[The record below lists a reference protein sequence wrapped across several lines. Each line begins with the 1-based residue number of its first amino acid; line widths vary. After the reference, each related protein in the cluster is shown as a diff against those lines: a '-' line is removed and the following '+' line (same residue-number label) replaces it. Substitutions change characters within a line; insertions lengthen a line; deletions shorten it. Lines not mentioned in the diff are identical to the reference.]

1 MVLRT
6 QASDVLLGL
15 ADGVFGTTVD
25 MTLWLVAYFGTMSLP
40 QSSSGQLWRAQIEAD
55 RFLSDVNYEVIKHAL
70 QNAKRQGWIKK
81 TRRHAWPEI
90 TEAGKKRLNVSL
102 PIYDEKRVWDGK
114 VHLVTYDIP
123 EKKHNDRSRL
133 RERLK
138 RLGCG
143 MLQESVWLTPYNPID
158 ALRSFI
164 NERRLEGTVI
174 VSDLGK
180 DGSVGDED
188 LSSLIIRVYHLDTLN
203 GRYESLL
210 KEIRGNP
217 VGHWEIMHYFA
228 ILHDDPQL
236 PFALLPVPWA
246 GEMVYKLLKPNLKSG

>member
-6 QASDVLLGL
+6 QASDVLLRF

-25 MTLWLVAYFGTMSLP
+25 MTLWLVAYFGSMSVP
-40 QSSSGQLWRAQIEAD
+40 QSSSGQLWRASIEAD
-55 RFLSDVNYEVIKHAL
+55 RFLNEVNYEVIKYAL

-81 TRRHAWPEI
+81 SRRHVWPEI
-90 TEAGKKRLNVSL
+90 TEAGKKRLNASV
-102 PIYDEKRVWDGK
+102 PVYDEKRVWDGK

-123 EKKHNDRSRL
+123 EKKHNDRSML

-143 MLQESVWLTPYNPID
+143 MLQESVWLTPYNPINT
-158 ALRSFI
+158 LRSFI

-180 DGSVGDED
+180 DGSVGEED
-188 LSSLIIRVYHLDTLN
+188 LSSLIARVYHLNSLN
-203 GRYESLL
+203 ARYESLH
-210 KEIRGNP
+210 KEICGNP
-217 VGHWEIMHYFA
+217 IGHWEIMHYFA
-228 ILHDDPQL
+228 ILRDDPQL
-236 PFALLPVPWA
+236 PFALLPASWM
-246 GEMVYKLLKPNLKSG
+246 GETVYKLLKFKLKSG